1 MTIFYQ
7 LHAVLIREQL
17 LVTTDKRGTYK
28 ATPRGVLVLNAPLT
42 TPIIT
47 LDVNTEPEHRCW
59 KAATAMAFDREV
71 RTAWTEDLDPNT
83 ERLLGNATPGS
94 VKGPMAFNLL
104 GEWWIAA
111 LSPLWWQ
118 TALKMSEVQHYEVNE
133 NRQEIRP
140 VAKGINLAGLET
152 LGWLMCWPWLVI
164 SPTWEA
170 YTLETE

>member
-7 LHAVLIREQL
+7 LHSVLIREKL
-17 LVTTDKRGTYK
+17 YVTTDKKGSYT
-28 ATPRGVLVLNAPLT
+28 ANPRGVLVLNAPLT

-47 LDVNTEPEHRCW
+47 TEINTEPEHRCW

-71 RTAWTEDLDPNT
+71 RTAWTEDLDSNT
-83 ERLLGNATPGS
+83 EQLLGRAVPGS
-94 VKGPMAFNLL
+94 VNGPMAFNLL

-118 TALKMSEVQHYEVNE
+118 TALEMSEVQHYEINE

-140 VAKGINLAGLET
+140 TAKGINFAGLEA
-152 LGWLMCWPWLVI
+152 LGWLMCWPWLMI